1 MSRVSVGLT
10 TVGLWLLVAGAAL
23 AAPVA
28 APTDLDGVVVVADI
42 DVRLSVAVGGDVN
55 ENTFVASAPAGLTC
69 GGVQYQYM
77 SRENRQCWLR
87 SRRKTP
93 IILTAQ
99 NNGHYGVDWTVQWVG
114 CEPIGN
120 GAACALN
127 AQDESQVVAL
137 FTRKEAH

>member
-1 MSRVSVGLT
+1 MSRVSVGLIT
-10 TVGLWLLVAGAAL
+10 AGLWLLAAGASQ
-23 AAPVA
+23 AAPAA
-28 APTDLDGVVVVADI
+28 APTDVDGVVVVADI
-42 DVRLSVAVGGDVN
+42 DVRLSVAVGGDVD

-77 SRENRQCWLR
+77 TREDRQCWLR

-120 GAACALN
+120 GAACALS

-137 FTRKEAH
+137 FTRKQAN